1 MSRRVLF
8 SLSLIGLMTT
18 KALTQTDSNR
28 PRAQEI
34 GLVVRIFKTGI
45 LTSITDVNGIRV
57 VHSMVIRSLVGAH
70 LTVNSYILRH
80 KESKDY
86 CNA

>member
-1 MSRRVLF
+1 
-8 SLSLIGLMTT
+8 MTT
-18 KALTQTDSNR
+18 KALAQIDSDQ

-34 GLVVRIFKTGI
+34 GLVIRIFKTGI

>member
-8 SLSLIGLMTT
+8 SLFLIGLMTT

-28 PRAQEI
+28 PRVQEI
-34 GLVVRIFKTGI
+34 GLVIGVFETGS
-45 LTSITDVNGIRV
+45 LNAITDVNGVRV

-70 LTVNSYILRH
+70 LTVNSYIFRH

-86 CNA
+86 CDA

>member
-1 MSRRVLF
+1 
-8 SLSLIGLMTT
+8 MTT
-18 KALTQTDSNR
+18 KALAQTDSNQ

-34 GLVVRIFKTGI
+34 GLIIRIFKTGI
-45 LTSITDVNGIRV
+45 LTSITDVNGVRV

-80 KESKDY
+80 
-86 CNA
+86 

>member
-8 SLSLIGLMTT
+8 SLSLIRLMTT

-34 GLVVRIFKTGI
+34 GLVIGIFETGN
-45 LTSITDVNGIRV
+45 LNAITDVSGVRV
-57 VHSMVIRSLVGAH
+57 VHSIVIRSLVGVH
-70 LTVNSYILRH
+70 LTVNSYIFRH
-80 KESKDY
+80 KKSKDY
-86 CNA
+86 CDA